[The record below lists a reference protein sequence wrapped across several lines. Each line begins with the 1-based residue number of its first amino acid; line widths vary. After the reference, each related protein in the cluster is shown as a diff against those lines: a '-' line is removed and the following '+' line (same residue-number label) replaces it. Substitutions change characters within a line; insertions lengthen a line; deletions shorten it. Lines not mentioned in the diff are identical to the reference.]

1 MAKTWAALLYPHQA
15 GPDPD
20 QDQEMTQFVSH
31 AQGMRTPFGKGKALG
46 MALSLAAA
54 CLAMSPSAHAQA
66 QDGQPQRLP
75 TTTLGAG
82 MYNIKVEVAQTQQ
95 EHATGL
101 MWRTTMPANEGMLFI
116 FPRAGQQC
124 FWMKNTLLPLSIAF
138 IDDSGRIVNLDEM
151 QPKTENP
158 HCSTQPV
165 RFVLEMNK
173 GWFKK
178 HGFKPGDQIKGAPFG
193 TPR

>member
-1 MAKTWAALLYPHQA
+1 M
-15 GPDPD
+15 
-20 QDQEMTQFVSH
+20 
-31 AQGMRTPFGKGKALG
+31 TPFASRAISMRPAFTRGKTVGTALW
-46 MALSLAAA
+46 LAAA
-54 CLAMSPSAHAQA
+54 RLGMNPWAQAQA
-66 QDGQPQRLP
+66 QDGQPQRLS

-82 MYNIKVEVAQTQQ
+82 MYNIKVEVAQTPQ

-101 MWRTTMPANEGMLFI
+101 MWRTSMPANEGMLFI

-151 QPKTENP
+151 QARTETP

-178 HGFKPGDQIKGAPFG
+178 HGFKPGDQLKGAPFG

>member
-1 MAKTWAALLYPHQA
+1 
-15 GPDPD
+15 
-20 QDQEMTQFVSH
+20 MTQFVS
-31 AQGMRTPFGKGKALG
+31 RTQVPPAAATGKGKMLR
-46 MALSLAAA
+46 MTLWLAAA
-54 CLAMSPSAHAQA
+54 CLSISPSVRAQSEN
-66 QDGQPQRLP
+66 GQPQRLA

-82 MYNIKVEVAQTQQ
+82 MYNIKVEVAQTPQ

-101 MWRTTMPANEGMLFI
+101 MWRTSMPANEGMLFI

-138 IDDSGRIVNLDEM
+138 IDDNGRIVNLDEM
-151 QPKTENP
+151 QPQTENP
-158 HCSTQPV
+158 HCSAQPV

-178 HGFKPGDQIKGAPFG
+178 HGFKPGDQLKGAPFG